1 MLIKRPKSLTFGT
14 DPVAAELTASL
25 RSASFQP
32 AARADEATVPDA
44 GRALDI
50 DRYYP
55 SLAAAAAPTPQPT
68 LVQRLSAVVS
78 SVRHA
83 IASL

>member
-1 MLIKRPKSLTFGT
+1 MLINRPKSLRFGT
-14 DPVAAELTASL
+14 DPVAAEL
-25 RSASFQP
+25 SAYLLSTSFQP
-32 AARADEATVPDA
+32 AAPAGEATVPHA
-44 GRALDI
+44 SRALDI

-55 SLAAAAAPTPQPT
+55 SLAAAADPTPQPT